1 MAGPVRQAID
11 QASLERYLKANVPE
25 IKPPLELKQVRE
37 DPSLSIQPLANEVEV
52 WLWPKVGNGCV
63 KDHLLHRTLADP
75 QDRSNPTYQITD
87 ATRKRYV
94 LRKKPPGQLL
104 SKTAHKVDREYRI
117 IHALENTDVP
127 VPKAY
132 CMCKDE
138 AVVGTEFYIMEFLD
152 GRMIQ
157 NPAFPGV
164 SEEDRRAMWRDAV
177 RTLAKL
183 HRVRPKDVG
192 LESFGK
198 PTGFYNR
205 QIKTFASLAETQAA
219 ARDKDT
225 NEPVG
230 QLPHFKEFLDFFSQ
244 DQPYDRGV
252 LFHGDFKIDNLVFHP
267 KEPRVIGILDW
278 EMATVGHPLADL
290 TNLTQPW
297 TITNNTPSW
306 PRIHAEEAFLNS
318 RRSECP
324 GLPTREECIKWYE
337 EEVGFEI
344 TAKDLAWATSFAL
357 FRDSIIFQGIA
368 ARHALRQASSEKAMQ
383 YGREM
388 KPYAE
393 IAWKMVNEAKQ
404 EQRQSKL

>member
-1 MAGPVRQAID
+1 MAKGKHCTVSYHPTDAF
-11 QASLERYLKANVPE
+11 AN
-25 IKPPLELKQVRE
+25 
-37 DPSLSIQPLANEVEV
+37 SAC
-52 WLWPKVGNGCV
+52 G
-63 KDHLLHRTLADP
+63 
-75 QDRSNPTYQITD
+75 SNPTYQITD
-87 ATRKRYV
+87 ATKRRYV

-138 AVVGTEFYIMEFLD
+138 SVIGTEFYIMEFLD

-164 SEEDRRAMWRDAV
+164 GADDRRAMWKDAV

-198 PTGFYNR
+198 PSGFYNR
-205 QIKTFASLAETQAA
+205 QIKTFTSLAETQAA

-230 QLPHFKEFLDFFSQ
+230 QLPHFQEFLDFFSQ
-244 DQPYDRGV
+244 NQTFDRGV
-252 LFHGDFKIDNLVFHP
+252 LFHGDYKIDNLVFHP
-267 KEPRVIGILDW
+267 TEPRVIGILDW

-306 PRIHAEEAFLNS
+306 PRIHAEESFLHS
-318 RRSECP
+318 KRAECP
-324 GLPTREECIKWYE
+324 GLPTREECVKWYE

-368 ARHALRQASSEKAMQ
+368 ARYALRQASSEKAMP

-388 KPYAE
+388 KPFAE
-393 IAWKMVNEAKQ
+393 IAWKMVNDAKQ
-404 EQRQSKL
+404 EQRLAKL

>member
-1 MAGPVRQAID
+1 MNILRGVFTISDTVTVR
-11 QASLERYLKANVPE
+11 LWTKVGTW
-25 IKPPLELKQVRE
+25 
-37 DPSLSIQPLANEVEV
+37 SLSRIDRSIKARANSY
-52 WLWPKVGNGCV
+52 P
-63 KDHLLHRTLADP
+63 
-75 QDRSNPTYQITD
+75 SNPTYQITD
-87 ATRKRYV
+87 TTKKRYV

-117 IHALENTDVP
+117 IHALESTDVP

-138 AVVGTEFYIMEFLD
+138 TVVGTEFYIMEFLD

-157 NPAFPGV
+157 NPSFPGV
-164 SEEDRRAMWRDAV
+164 SASDRRAMWKDAV

-183 HRVRPKDVG
+183 HRVKPKEVG

-198 PTGFYNR
+198 PSGFYNR
-205 QIKTFASLAETQAA
+205 QIETFTSLAETQAS

-225 NEPVG
+225 NQPVG
-230 QLPHFKEFLDFFSQ
+230 QLPHFQEFLDFFSRN
-244 DQPYDRGV
+244 QPYDRGV
-252 LFHGDFKIDNLVFHP
+252 LFHGDYKIDNLVFHP
-267 KEPRVIGILDW
+267 TEPRVIGILDW

-306 PRIHAEEAFLNS
+306 PRIHAEESFLNS
-318 RRSECP
+318 KRSECP
-324 GLPTREECIKWYE
+324 GLPTREECVQWYR

-368 ARHALRQASSEKAMQ
+368 ARYALRQASSEKAMQ
-383 YGREM
+383 YGKEM
-388 KPYAE
+388 KPFAE
-393 IAWKMVNEAKQ
+393 IAWKMVNEAKT
-404 EQRQSKL
+404 EQRQSRL